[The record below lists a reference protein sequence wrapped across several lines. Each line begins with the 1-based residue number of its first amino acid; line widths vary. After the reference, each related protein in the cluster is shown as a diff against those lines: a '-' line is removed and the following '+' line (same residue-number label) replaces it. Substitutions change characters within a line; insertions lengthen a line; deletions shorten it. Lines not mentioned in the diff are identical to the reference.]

1 MQKANQ
7 ILCSNNRWERG
18 GLCLK
23 CYEQQF
29 ALLHVYLGMQ
39 QSQFQFK
46 EIILGKDLTDKSIW
60 AIKAMSDI
68 FIAFLVFRYIITCI
82 EKDIIPII
90 HSSTEKL
97 FVCKQASNFCL
108 NTLEFISSVQLVGE
122 VGENEGTHHLIE
134 ARAQLPKANEKRRG
148 STPTTS

>member
-1 MQKANQ
+1 
-7 ILCSNNRWERG
+7 
-18 GLCLK
+18 
-23 CYEQQF
+23 
-29 ALLHVYLGMQ
+29 
-39 QSQFQFK
+39 
-46 EIILGKDLTDKSIW
+46 
-60 AIKAMSDI
+60 MSDI
-68 FIAFLVFRYIITCI
+68 FIAFLVLRYIITCI

-134 ARAQLPKANEKRRG
+134 ARARYVVSLYYTIYSLRSPRQMKKEGAPPQQLRDF
-148 STPTTS
+148 

>member
-1 MQKANQ
+1 
-7 ILCSNNRWERG
+7 
-18 GLCLK
+18 
-23 CYEQQF
+23 
-29 ALLHVYLGMQ
+29 
-39 QSQFQFK
+39 
-46 EIILGKDLTDKSIW
+46 
-60 AIKAMSDI
+60 MSDI
-68 FIAFLVFRYIITCI
+68 FIAFLVLRYIITCI

-134 ARAQLPKANEKRRG
+134 ARAQQLPKGKWKKKWKSWEQRSWDVKWAPPQQLRDF
-148 STPTTS
+148 